1 MIKAEEILGL
11 RLITLHNL
19 HFYLDLM
26 RQARDKIDKG
36 TFDGFRGE
44 FVSNYETRD
53 VESANL

>member
-1 MIKAEEILGL
+1 
-11 RLITLHNL
+11 LITLHNL

-36 TFDGFRGE
+36 TFDEFRRE

-53 VESANL
+53 VDPSD